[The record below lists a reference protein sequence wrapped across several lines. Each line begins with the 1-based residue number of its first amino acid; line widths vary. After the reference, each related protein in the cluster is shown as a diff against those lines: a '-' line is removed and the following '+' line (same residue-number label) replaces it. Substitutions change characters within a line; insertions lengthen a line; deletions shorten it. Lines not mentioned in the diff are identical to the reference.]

1 MNVAFKDWPPGLS
14 TNSSVYMCR
23 QPIQKRIRLYY
34 YNFSN
39 NQTNFIRVKLIS
51 VMVRVRSGTGLRKVR
66 EFFRGLS
73 NIQMCW
79 VVHKENIVLIHVP
92 ESYRES

>member
-23 QPIQKRIRLYY
+23 QPIQKRIRFYY

-66 EFFRGLS
+66 EFFRGLFKS
-73 NIQMCW
+73 SY
-79 VVHKENIVLIHVP
+79 VLGGP
-92 ESYRES
+92 QREYSVDPCP